1 MLITKSLSKSVTRLF
16 LNFQNNIRVI
26 ISLNQLKGKSDFQT
40 MSKVLSQHDRG
51 KDNDFLQVIGITVV
65 SLEYWLCSDD
75 WLDHVDY

>member
-1 MLITKSLSKSVTRLF
+1 M
-16 LNFQNNIRVI
+16 I